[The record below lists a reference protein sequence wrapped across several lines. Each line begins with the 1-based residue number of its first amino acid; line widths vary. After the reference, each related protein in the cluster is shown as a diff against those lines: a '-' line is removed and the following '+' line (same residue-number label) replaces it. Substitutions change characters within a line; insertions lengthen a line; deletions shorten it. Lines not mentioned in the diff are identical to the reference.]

1 MSIPDTSR
9 VAAALSTR
17 HRWACLVVL
26 SASLLV
32 IMMDITVLNVALPDL
47 AAQLRPTANQ
57 QLWIVDAYSLALA
70 GLLVPMSA
78 LADRWGRKR
87 LLLTGFTVFGGVSL
101 LVLAAASPAAVIA
114 VRALL
119 GAGGAMIM
127 PTTLSMI
134 RSVFTDP
141 RERATAL
148 GVWAAVSSLGMA
160 VGPIVGGVLL
170 ERFSWHAAF
179 LVNVPLMVAALAAG
193 LLLLP
198 EVRAPNPGRWD
209 VVATVLSVV
218 GMAALVWAIK
228 RFAVEGAADPVAWTA
243 LPAALALLGWF
254 VLRCLRR
261 SDPLLDVRL
270 FCRAPFTAGVVA
282 ALMSMFAMT
291 AVLLLAVQWLQLV
304 AGHSPLWSGVSLLP
318 MAAAAALASP
328 LAPALAVRIGARTV
342 LAGGLAVAG
351 VGFLVLYAAPGPL
364 SSPAVLLSL
373 VLLGAGSGA
382 LAVASAIIMSG
393 TPEAKAG
400 NAAAIEETAY
410 DIGSA
415 LGVAVLGS
423 VAAAVYRAR
432 LSTEALVGR
441 GLLDAD
447 QARAAEESLGAALE
461 IASRAGAAELAA
473 RAGEAFTDSL
483 TRTGLV
489 GGLVMF
495 AAAAV
500 VFVLVPGDLDLAEQ
514 HH

>member
-1 MSIPDTSR
+1 
-9 VAAALSTR
+9 
-17 HRWACLVVL
+17 
-26 SASLLV
+26 LV

-218 GMAALVWAIK
+218 GMA
-228 RFAVEGAADPVAWTA
+228 
-243 LPAALALLGWF
+243 
-254 VLRCLRR
+254 
-261 SDPLLDVRL
+261 
-270 FCRAPFTAGVVA
+270 
-282 ALMSMFAMT
+282 
-291 AVLLLAVQWLQLV
+291 
-304 AGHSPLWSGVSLLP
+304 
-318 MAAAAALASP
+318 
-328 LAPALAVRIGARTV
+328 
-342 LAGGLAVAG
+342 
-351 VGFLVLYAAPGPL
+351 
-364 SSPAVLLSL
+364 
-373 VLLGAGSGA
+373 
-382 LAVASAIIMSG
+382 
-393 TPEAKAG
+393 
-400 NAAAIEETAY
+400 
-410 DIGSA
+410 
-415 LGVAVLGS
+415 
-423 VAAAVYRAR
+423 
-432 LSTEALVGR
+432 
-441 GLLDAD
+441 
-447 QARAAEESLGAALE
+447 
-461 IASRAGAAELAA
+461 
-473 RAGEAFTDSL
+473 
-483 TRTGLV
+483 
-489 GGLVMF
+489 
-495 AAAAV
+495 
-500 VFVLVPGDLDLAEQ
+500 
-514 HH
+514 